1 MNLDLIPTAE
11 VLKNNITSDAERT
24 KRQEIGIKVISAQ
37 LRRASVSGR
46 HEITLYGDYMIKTYL
61 LDILMLKQVFE
72 EKGYK
77 VTVIKDGYGYT
88 DSIVI
93 RW

>member
-1 MNLDLIPTAE
+1 MNLDLIPNAE
-11 VLKNNITSDAERT
+11 VLKNITIDAERA

-37 LRRASVSGR
+37 LCRTSESGR
-46 HEITLYGDYMIKTYL
+46 HEMTLNGDYMIKTYS
-61 LDILMLKQVFE
+61 LDILMLKTVFE

-93 RW
+93 KW